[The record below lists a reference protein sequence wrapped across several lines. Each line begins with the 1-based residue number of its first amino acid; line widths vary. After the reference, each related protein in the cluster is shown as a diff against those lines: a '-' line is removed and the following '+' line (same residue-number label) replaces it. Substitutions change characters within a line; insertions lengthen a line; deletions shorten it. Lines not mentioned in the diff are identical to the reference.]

1 MIPIP
6 SCRLLLAPASGRVR
20 PTTAP
25 DARVT
30 SGDVIGILETGGH
43 DLELTTPSPG
53 TFGGFLVGARQSV
66 RAGTPVAWV
75 AS

>member
-6 SCRLLLAPASGRVR
+6 SCRLLIAPASGRLR
-20 PTTAP
+20 PTAPP

-30 SGDVIGILETGGH
+30 SGDVVAILETGAH
-43 DLELTTPSPG
+43 ELELTAPSHG
-53 TFGGFLVGARQSV
+53 TFGGYLVGARQSV
-66 RAGTPVAWV
+66 HAGTPVAWV